1 MILHQK
7 YTVSILEKRCLGSV
21 YFINYTCQALR
32 SLSSTLYEYLNFFRV
47 YCPTAD
53 DTPFVLRMNI
63 IFCQSTVSSPHVDT
77 SSISTTESLSY
88 MTWCHLVFICEYV
101 RVRYLLHVRRMF
113 TTSCGLLEL
122 LWVAVAI
129 QMIWQSLH
137 ERVGVVT
144 CILATIRVGNLDQH
158 PHRQMKVC
166 LSDFCW
172 SCSAT
177 GTRHILVLL
186 ETPQDS
192 SCMSD
197 IWLVIG
203 CRNLLQGY
211 TPQFGASL
219 VCCCVDLWLSVG
231 DQIIPCSHRTCS
243 NCVWT

>member
-1 MILHQK
+1 MSSFEKPKQ
-7 YTVSILEKRCLGSV
+7 YTLWIFE
-21 YFINYTCQALR
+21 F
-32 SLSSTLYEYLNFFRV
+32 FFRV

-172 SCSAT
+172 ILLCHRHST
-177 GTRHILVLL
+177 NTR
-186 ETPQDS
+186 PPWNPS
-192 SCMSD
+192 
-197 IWLVIG
+197 G
-203 CRNLLQGY
+203 
-211 TPQFGASL
+211 F
-219 VCCCVDLWLSVG
+219 
-231 DQIIPCSHRTCS
+231 IIYVRYLTSYRL
-243 NCVWT
+243 